1 MKMFLFV
8 SFILAGC
15 YTQIDKPSAPY
26 LPHRNAPIYRA
37 YLVTSGDEAEYPISG
52 SYYRFKIMSAI
63 EPIEHIDLMLSD
75 LYSRGFN
82 VTRAWYRPPGSHNR
96 TIISALLVI
105 HLSER
110 NLDMERFNFEEI
122 PPLKRGHGIGATSI
136 YVPDN

>member
-1 MKMFLFV
+1 MRMFLFA

-15 YTQIDKPSAPY
+15 YTQIDRSSAPY
-26 LPHRNAPIYRA
+26 LSHRNAPLYRA
-37 YLVTSGDEAEYPISG
+37 YSVNSGDEVDYPSSG
-52 SYYRFKIMSAI
+52 SYYRFKFMSATD
-63 EPIEHIDLMLSD
+63 PIEHIDLMLSD

-82 VTRAWYRPPGSHNR
+82 VTRAWYRSPGSRNR

-110 NLDMERFNFEEI
+110 NPDMERFNFQEI
-122 PPLKRGHGIGATSI
+122 PALKRGHGIGATSI